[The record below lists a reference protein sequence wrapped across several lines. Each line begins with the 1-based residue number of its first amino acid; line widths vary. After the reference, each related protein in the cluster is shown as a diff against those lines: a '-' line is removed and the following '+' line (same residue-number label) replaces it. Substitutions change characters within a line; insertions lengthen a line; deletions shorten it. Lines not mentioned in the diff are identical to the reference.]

1 MSIDEKKR
9 DIKNNLRAMHLQK
22 NIIDSIEYNQK
33 VNMWDKVVKNSPN
46 KLQDVEKFEQSIALP
61 SSQPNLRVKQVMFR
75 SKSNE
80 NASTKAKNL
89 ISKLQQEKREREK
102 IKELRT
108 KLEQRR
114 KQTEEDRLKNDQL
127 SQQFENKR
135 IVTERIELMN
145 SKRSIDRE
153 IREKEHK
160 EWESKQK
167 EIRSRTYLH
176 EKMQKSIGNP
186 IYVC

>member
-1 MSIDEKKR
+1 
-9 DIKNNLRAMHLQK
+9 
-22 NIIDSIEYNQK
+22 
-33 VNMWDKVVKNSPN
+33 
-46 KLQDVEKFEQSIALP
+46 
-61 SSQPNLRVKQVMFR
+61 MFR

-135 IVTERIELMN
+135 IVTE
-145 SKRSIDRE
+145 
-153 IREKEHK
+153 
-160 EWESKQK
+160 
-167 EIRSRTYLH
+167 
-176 EKMQKSIGNP
+176 
-186 IYVC
+186 